1 MSPIF
6 LAADLW
12 LLVLLGAVAWAAWT
26 QPRRLAAMADLHPEQ
41 RARRLMG
48 MALAPWALAWTAV
61 TLAFL
66 PTLLFEHGW
75 IGDWCLSRHAGAA
88 EACPMHG
95 VRDADSASGAL
106 IALVFMLLAAV
117 MLMRLAW
124 MVQSALRTAERL
136 QLVHRSSVQV
146 DGLPVHFVEGAG
158 SLALA
163 LCLPSPRVV
172 ISAEV
177 RESLDPDELR
187 ALIEHER
194 AHLARRDGY
203 AALVLNIATSLLPP
217 RTRDALRA
225 AWQLAVEQSC
235 DRIAA
240 YRTGTLVT
248 SSALLKCARL
258 HAARGWRAA
267 PVGVSGIGD
276 GEVAAR
282 VRFLLDPPRLR
293 AESGLWQ
300 GRWWLLALPL
310 ALVLHELGEFVLLP
324 LVR

>member
-12 LLVLLGAVAWAAWT
+12 VLVLLGALAWAAWM
-26 QPRRLAAMADLHPEQ
+26 QPRWLAAMADLHPEQ

-48 MALAPWALAWTAV
+48 LALAPWALAWIAV
-61 TLAFL
+61 ILAFL
-66 PTLLFEHGW
+66 PTLLVEHGW
-75 IGDWCLSRHAGAA
+75 IGDWCLSRNSGAA
-88 EACPMHG
+88 QACPMHG

-106 IALVFMLLAAV
+106 IALLFMLLAAV

-124 MVQSALRTAERL
+124 MVQSALRTADRL
-136 QLVHRSSVQV
+136 QLVLRSRMQV
-146 DGLPVHFVEGAG
+146 DGLPVYFVDGAG

-172 ISAEV
+172 ISAEL
-177 RESLDPDELR
+177 RQSLDAHELR

-203 AALVLNIATSLLPP
+203 SALVLNIATSLLPP
-217 RTRDALRA
+217 RARDALRA

-240 YRTGTLVT
+240 YRAGTLAT

-258 HAARGWRAA
+258 HATQTTRNI
-267 PVGVSGIGD
+267 PVGVAGFGD
-276 GEVAAR
+276 GEIAAR
-282 VRFLLDPPRLR
+282 VRFLLEPPRLR
-293 AESGLWQ
+293 AESGLWSGQ
-300 GRWWLLALPL
+300 WWLLAVPL
-310 ALVLHELGEFVLLP
+310 ALILHELGEFVLLP